1 MLMKLA
7 GVDFAK
13 LFLPSKKSPG
23 AKKIHCSISL
33 TIKAPNLMLKLA
45 HFLPNAVRSLPN
57 LDAKKCFSSC
67 FLEKVA
73 QVC

>member
-1 MLMKLA
+1 
-7 GVDFAK
+7 
-13 LFLPSKKSPG
+13 
-23 AKKIHCSISL
+23 
-33 TIKAPNLMLKLA
+33 MLKLA